1 VDGDDVV
8 EVEVVVVT
16 KEAEGGSRKEEGG
29 EKEREKERSG
39 GGQERDLQGAPG
51 PGGPLI
57 GPDEEKND
65 EPAPGKRTRSALAHP
80 VHARFLLLEKMCK
93 I

>member
-1 VDGDDVV
+1 MDGDDDVV
-8 EVEVVVVT
+8 EEVVVVRV
-16 KEAEGGSRKEEGG
+16 RKEEGG
-29 EKEREKERSG
+29 RRREQRRKEKERSG

-51 PGGPLI
+51 TGGPLI

-80 VHARFLLLEKMCK
+80 VHARFLLLGKSCTR
-93 I
+93 